1 MYQACGF
8 AEDLKFAMRHREEL
22 RAVLNDYKTDDM
34 SPDWWPLGVYCQS
47 CKRDRT
53 TRITGY
59 DGAYGVSYECQ
70 CGHHAT
76 FDLRKDGIAK
86 LGWRV
91 DWPMRWAKWGV
102 DFEGAGKEHLNE
114 GGSHHSSQRVVREV
128 YNKAPPVWLKY
139 DFITI
144 KGQKGKMSSSKGD
157 TITLR
162 EVLKFYTPEVTRFI
176 FAGTRPDVEFAISFD
191 VDIFKVYEDFDT
203 VERKYFAP
211 DESMNE
217 KDRENARRIYEL
229 SILVPPPKQPLQPSF
244 RHLATY
250 VQLAEGNLDKVVAM
264 LSHEIADAYD
274 EARVRRR
281 AQCAWNWACEHAP
294 EQYRFT
300 LAVDTPHAA
309 SESLPE
315 NVKAALKQ
323 LAAVLAGQD
332 EETLTELFRQ
342 IAEQHGIQ
350 TGEFFA
356 GAYKALLGKDR
367 GPKLASLITQTGHDR
382 VALVLGK
389 V

>member
-1 MYQACGF
+1 
-8 AEDLKFAMRHREEL
+8 
-22 RAVLNDYKTDDM
+22 
-34 SPDWWPLGVYCQS
+34 
-47 CKRDRT
+47 
-53 TRITGY
+53 
-59 DGAYGVSYECQ
+59 
-70 CGHHAT
+70 
-76 FDLRKDGIAK
+76 
-86 LGWRV
+86 
-91 DWPMRWAKWGV
+91 
-102 DFEGAGKEHLNE
+102 
-114 GGSHHSSQRVVREV
+114 VREV

-211 DESMNE
+211 DEGMNE

-229 SILVPPPKQPLQPSF
+229 SILAPPSKQPLQPSF

-250 VQLAEGNLDKVVAM
+250 VQLAEGNLDKVVSM
-264 LSHEIADAYD
+264 MSHEIKDAYD

-281 AQCAWNWACEHAP
+281 AACAWNWVREHAP

-300 LAVDTPHAA
+300 LAVDEPYAA
-309 SESLPE
+309 SASLPE
-315 NVKAALKQ
+315 NVKAALRQ

-350 TGEFFA
+350 TSEFFA
-356 GAYKALLGKDR
+356 GAYKAMLGKDR
-367 GPKLASLITQTGHDR
+367 GPKLASLITQTGHER